1 VGGSAAVG
9 PVNKVN
15 PCWLETFLVASC
27 VDNISR
33 GLMVCVSC
41 CCHYPPTLQ
50 ELDSLEAELS
60 GCVASGEGDAFC
72 AYLLGVVLLD
82 K

>member
-1 VGGSAAVG
+1 MGACEVSEVESPA
-9 PVNKVN
+9 
-15 PCWLETFLVASC
+15 CAS
-27 VDNISR
+27 
-33 GLMVCVSC
+33 
-41 CCHYPPTLQ
+41 LQ

-60 GCVASGEGDAFC
+60 ACVASGEGDAFC